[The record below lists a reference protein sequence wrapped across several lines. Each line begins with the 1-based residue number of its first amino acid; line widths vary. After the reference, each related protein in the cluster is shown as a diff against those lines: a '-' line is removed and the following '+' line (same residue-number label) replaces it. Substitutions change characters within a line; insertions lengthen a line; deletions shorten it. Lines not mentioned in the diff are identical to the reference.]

1 MCHTIQLGIMHQ
13 INMMASN
20 KRRVRAVLRSEDS
33 EDWVKAVLPTPLLPH
48 QRDGIGLMTNRLSQG
63 KGAILMHEMGLG
75 KTRQCSVSL
84 SLYSLNRPVLPAS
97 SKPCVLVLAPVSVLH
112 QWAKELALFKDALGV
127 VFDDVSKVRACV
139 SVRVCTC

>member
-1 MCHTIQLGIMHQ
+1 MCHTIQLGKMHQ

-33 EDWVKAVLPTPLLPH
+33 EDWVKALLPTPLLPH

-75 KTRQCSVSL
+75 KTRQCAVSL
-84 SLYSLNRPVLPAS
+84 SLYSLNRPPTALAR
-97 SKPCVLVLAPVSVLH
+97 PCVLVLAPVSVLH

-127 VFDDVSKVRACV
+127 VFSDVSKVRACV